1 MGSIWDW
8 ADRVFIRE
16 HQGHGHDGHH
26 HDHDHNRYKEF
37 LRSRSK
43 PAEDKKGDQK
53 AAKQQPKP
61 AEEEKTPSK

>member
-16 HQGHGHDGHH
+16 HKGHGHGDHH

-37 LRSRSK
+37 LRNRAK
-43 PAEDKKGDQK
+43 PAEDQK
-53 AAKQQPKP
+53 TGQEAAKEPEP
-61 AEEEKTPSK
+61 AKKEKDSSK